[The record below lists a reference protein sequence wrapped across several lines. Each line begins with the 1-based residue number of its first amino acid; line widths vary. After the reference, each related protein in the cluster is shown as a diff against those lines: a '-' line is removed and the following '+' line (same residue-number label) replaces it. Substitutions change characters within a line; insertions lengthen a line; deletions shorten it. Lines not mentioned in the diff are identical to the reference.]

1 MEYPMITFI
10 NHRDDPM
17 SLNGT
22 TTHELSHIWVPM
34 IVGTKENPYPRMD
47 EGFTTNNT
55 ALAQIDYYGDET
67 PEGRTRV
74 GAMSG
79 YLNVVR
85 AGAEVP
91 IMRHTDYAENGF
103 GRSIAAY
110 SKPGMLMHAL
120 RHMMGEDA
128 FDAAYRDYIETWSYK
143 HPMPWDFFA
152 MMEEAAGTDLD
163 WFWQSWYYGTETMD
177 QAIEAVE
184 VVEGGVRV
192 TVSTEGGA
200 VMPVEL
206 RLELEGGETV
216 TTTWPV
222 GVWAEGRKVTRL
234 VPTAEAV
241 RNVHVDPDAWYPDID
256 RSNNDWERPG
266 A

>member
-1 MEYPMITFI
+1 
-10 NHRDDPM
+10 
-17 SLNGT
+17 
-22 TTHELSHIWVPM
+22 M
-34 IVGTKENPYPRMD
+34 IVGTKENAYAWMD
-47 EGFTTNNT
+47 EGFTTYNT
-55 ALAQIDYYGDET
+55 ALALIDYYGDET

-120 RHMMGEDA
+120 RHLMGEDA

-152 MMEEAAGTDLD
+152 MMEAAAGADLD
-163 WFWQSWYYGTETMD
+163 WFWQAWFYDTATLD
-177 QAIEAVE
+177 QQIVAGQAVDGGVE
-184 VVEGGVRV
+184 VTVRNARD
-192 TVSTEGGA
+192 A

-206 RLELEGGETV
+206 RVELDDGSTSTHVWPVNVWAGTRDVTRTIDVAGTV
-216 TTTWPV
+216 TS
-222 GVWAEGRKVTRL
+222 VTI
-234 VPTAEAV
+234 
-241 RNVHVDPDAWYPDID
+241 DPDAWYPDVD
-256 RSNNDWERPG
+256 RTNNTWERPG
-266 A
+266 Q